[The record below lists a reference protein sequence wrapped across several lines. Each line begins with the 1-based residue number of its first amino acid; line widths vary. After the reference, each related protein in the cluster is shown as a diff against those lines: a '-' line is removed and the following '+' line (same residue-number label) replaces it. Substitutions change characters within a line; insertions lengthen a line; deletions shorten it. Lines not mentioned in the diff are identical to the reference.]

1 MPMTAEERR
10 KSLMDLDKEALVEW
24 VADGIDK
31 IWILTE
37 RIIYICE
44 SISMPAEL
52 IREALDMDED
62 IFNKVMLDVHN
73 EWEKMG
79 VNMPKSEID
88 EDGVEVIVLDL
99 RQH

>member
-79 VNMPKSEID
+79 VNKPKSEID